1 MHKVVNY
8 KVLSF
13 YEGGISMKTSCL
25 LFLESSD
32 TSMAVNS
39 VSSFIVAEKQPLY
52 WHLIATQPSFGKS
65 FSSEINNQLV
75 GVAVKVYQ
83 ANRK

>member
-1 MHKVVNY
+1 
-8 KVLSF
+8 
-13 YEGGISMKTSCL
+13 MKTYL

-39 VSSFIVAEKQPLY
+39 VSSFIVVEKQPLY
-52 WHLIATQPSFGKS
+52 WHLIATQPSFV
-65 FSSEINNQLV
+65 SSEINNQLV

-83 ANRK
+83 ANRNVNPSKIMKNLLT